1 MELQDIDEDSNTWQ
15 KGVGVLACAALGLL
29 ALGMGAVK
37 VRNELLM
44 TKAYVRQADALERLA
59 NVAEGMTAPPPGFA
73 PRRAAPPSAACDGQA
88 VPQSGYWPAP

>member
-1 MELQDIDEDSNTWQ
+1 MELKDLAEDRNTQ
-15 KGVGVLACAALGLL
+15 KGVGVVIVLLL
-29 ALGMGAVK
+29 ALCMGAVK